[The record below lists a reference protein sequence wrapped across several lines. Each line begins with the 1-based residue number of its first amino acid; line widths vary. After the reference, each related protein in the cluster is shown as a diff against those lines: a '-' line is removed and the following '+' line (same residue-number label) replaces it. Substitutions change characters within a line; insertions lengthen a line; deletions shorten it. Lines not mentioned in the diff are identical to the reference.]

1 MLRESLTRHHPVAV
15 ATDLRDTLHNADV
28 PLRPTMRE
36 LATVGT
42 TADILACREDKEP
55 YWYHG
60 PRFIV
65 IFVGWQQFQIL

>member
-36 LATVGT
+36 HGNEASVTPALESMGTRLVMMIETRNTV
-42 TADILACREDKEP
+42 
-55 YWYHG
+55 
-60 PRFIV
+60 
-65 IFVGWQQFQIL
+65 Q

>member
-36 LATVGT
+36 LLATVGT
-42 TADILACREDKEP
+42 TADNVRC
-55 YWYHG
+55 
-60 PRFIV
+60 V
-65 IFVGWQQFQIL
+65 IALRLGLG

>member
-42 TADILACREDKEP
+42 TADILACHEDKGP

-65 IFVGWQQFQIL
+65 KLSDGNNFKY